1 MPSLAEHPVR
11 KLFDAGVPIILS
23 TDDPA
28 LFECTLESEYDLAA
42 RAFGFTAAEL
52 SAIAANSFKYAFAP
66 AVKL

>member
-1 MPSLAEHPVR
+1 MR
-11 KLFDAGVPIILS
+11 RLFDAGVPIILN

-52 SAIAANSFKYAFAP
+52 SAIAANSLKYAFAAP
-66 AVKL
+66 AKL